1 MIKLLRK
8 KFIICSAVS
17 VFAVITIVFTLI
29 AVFSVTST
37 NRTLDMLSDSISEGN
52 GVFPDYFGEHDG
64 SVSDQKPQ
72 KQPIP
77 NEITPETRYSTRHFT
92 VWFDTNDEVIRTN
105 TEFIRSVDDSEAHRY
120 AYKALEAGRERG
132 WLNGYRYKVYSVPDG
147 SAVVFVN
154 GEMSRSS
161 LTETLIISGAVL
173 LFAAA
178 VIILLIILLSGRIVK
193 PASEGYEKQKQF
205 ITDANHE
212 LKTPLTLIL
221 ANVDIAEDELGKNE
235 WLDDIRAE
243 GHRMAELVNQLVE
256 LSRMDEEGHK
266 PCSEQI
272 PLGQTVADIVSEF
285 EGIAR
290 ERGKSLCADID
301 GSITYLGDG
310 QMIRRLIG
318 ILMDNAVKYCDE
330 GGQISVTLKGH
341 RRVCLTVENSYEG
354 VDGVELERL
363 FDRFYRADKARRF
376 TGGYGVG
383 LSIARSI
390 VQKHKGQICAYKKDG
405 CKIGFKVTL

>member
-17 VFAVITIVFTLI
+17 VFAVIFTVFTLI
-29 AVFSVTST
+29 AIFSTTSA
-37 NRTLDMLSDSISEGN
+37 NRTLDMLADSISEGN
-52 GVFPDYFGEHDG
+52 GVFPDYFGEHDE
-64 SVSDQKPQ
+64 SVSEQRPQ

-77 NEITPETRYSTRHFT
+77 SEITPETRYSTRHFT
-92 VWFDTNDEVIRTN
+92 VWFDEGGSIIRTN
-105 TEFIRSVDDSEAHRY
+105 TEFIRSVSDTEAQKY
-120 AYKALEAGRERG
+120 ATEALDGGRERG
-132 WLNGYRYKVYSVPDG
+132 WLYGYRYKVYSVPDG
-147 SAVVFVN
+147 QAAVFVN
-154 GEMSRSS
+154 GEMSRAS
-161 LTETLIISGAVL
+161 LTQTLIISGVVL
-173 LFAAA
+173 LSAAA
-178 VIILLIILLSGRIVK
+178 VIILLIVLLSGRIMK
-193 PASEGYEKQKQF
+193 PVSEGYEKQKQF

-221 ANVDIAEDELGKNE
+221 ANVDIAEDELGENE
-235 WLDDIRAE
+235 WLGDIRVE

-256 LSRMDEEGHK
+256 LSRMDEEGHR
-266 PCSEQI
+266 PQLEQI

-301 GSITYLGDG
+301 TNVTYAGDE

-318 ILMDNAVKYCDE
+318 ILMDNAVKYCDD
-330 GGQISVTLKGH
+330 GGRISVSLKGH
-341 RRVCLTVENSYEG
+341 RRICLEVENSYDG

-390 VQKHKGQICAYKKDG
+390 VQKHKGQIHAYKKDG
-405 CKIGFKVTL
+405 CRIGFKVTL